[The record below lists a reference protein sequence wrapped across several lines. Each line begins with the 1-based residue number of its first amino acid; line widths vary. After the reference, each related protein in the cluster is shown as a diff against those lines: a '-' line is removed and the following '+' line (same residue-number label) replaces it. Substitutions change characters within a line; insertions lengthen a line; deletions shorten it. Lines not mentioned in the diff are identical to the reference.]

1 MILLSLLHVFLSID
15 IVVVPTMCLSTM
27 PLCQVQI
34 CRAYLFK
41 LSNTMLLACT
51 SSVIGHKND
60 KVFLVI
66 SSFKQIYQFWIDRQ
80 SYTERRKSG
89 ERDKS
94 PFAHSLSKWP
104 QWLEL
109 RQCEAG
115 TQDILPGFLCGCRG
129 QRI

>member
-34 CRAYLFK
+34 YRAYLFK

-89 ERDKS
+89 EREIS
-94 PFAHSLSKWP
+94 HHLLIHSLNDHSGWS
-104 QWLEL
+104 
-109 RQCEAG
+109 
-115 TQDILPGFLCGCRG
+115 
-129 QRI
+129 